1 MIRIA
6 RIALVATLLAAPMP
20 AAAQGFAD
28 PTPRIAAQREA
39 LARLAVMDG
48 VWRGP
53 AWSLTP
59 SGRQEMVQTERIGPM
74 LGGAIRVMEG
84 RGYAADGS
92 VRFNAFGVVGYD
104 PDRHTY
110 SLTTW
115 ALGHSVTVPLTVTDT
130 GYVWEAP
137 AGPGA
142 VIRYTATIGN
152 GTWHEVGERIAGNSP
167 PMRVVELN
175 LRRVSDS
182 DWPAAGAAPMR

>member
-6 RIALVATLLAAPMP
+6 TFAIAASLLATAAP
-20 AAAQGFAD
+20 AAAQFAD

-39 LARLAVMDG
+39 LARLSAMDG

-53 AWSLTP
+53 AWILTQA
-59 SGRQEMVQTERIGPM
+59 GRQEMVQTERIGPM

-104 PDRHTY
+104 PDRRTY

-142 VIRYTATIGN
+142 IIRYTATIGN
-152 GTWHEVGERIAGNSP
+152 GSWHEVGERIAGNAP